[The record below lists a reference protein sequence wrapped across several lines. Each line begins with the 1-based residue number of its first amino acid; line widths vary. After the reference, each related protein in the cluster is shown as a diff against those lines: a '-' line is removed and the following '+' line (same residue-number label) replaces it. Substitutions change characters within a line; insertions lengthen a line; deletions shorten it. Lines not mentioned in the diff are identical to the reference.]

1 LEDLENTPLVCL
13 ESSVEPLQNII
24 PNLSLTVRVAK
35 YKIKRPAD
43 GLTIDESAAIQI
55 YETAGSGLY
64 QRLRVILNRALIT
77 QDRHQIQPY
86 LYYLKLLFTALWKL
100 PSFQGTVWHEVKVD
114 VSNEYQKGK
123 KGIWQEITSTKVDSR
138 RLHSIGLFGQSNHK
152 TMFSIQCESG
162 KSTKRH
168 AYSPM
173 DEEILLLP
181 GFQYEVLDIQQLNV
195 EFHIITLKEIDSEF
209 PLISP
214 SFDFS

>member
-1 LEDLENTPLVCL
+1 METTHLVCL

-24 PNLSLTVRVAK
+24 PNLSLSVRVAK
-35 YKIKRPAD
+35 YKIEKPAD
-43 GLTIDESAAIQI
+43 GLTIDESATIQI
-55 YETAGSGLY
+55 YGKAGSIHH
-64 QRLRVILNRALIT
+64 QRLRVMLNRALIT

-86 LYYLKLLFTALWKL
+86 LYYLKLLLTALWKL
-100 PSFQGTVWHEVKVD
+100 PSFQGTVWHEVRID

-123 KGIWQEITSTKVDSR
+123 RGIWLEITSTQVDSR
-138 RLHSIGLFGQSNHK
+138 RLCSIGFLGQSNRK
-152 TMFSIQCESG
+152 TIFSIQCESG

-168 AYSPM
+168 AYSPLA
-173 DEEILLLP
+173 EEILLLP
-181 GFQYEVLDIQQLNV
+181 GFQYEVLDVQQINV

>member
-1 LEDLENTPLVCL
+1 LEDLQNTPLVCL

-24 PNLSLTVRVAK
+24 KNLSMSVRVAK
-35 YKIKRPAD
+35 HKIEKPAD
-43 GLTIDESAAIQI
+43 GLTIDESAAIRI
-55 YETAGSGLY
+55 YETGGLGLY
-64 QRLRVILNRALIT
+64 QRLCVILNRALIT

-86 LYYLKLLFTALWKL
+86 LYYLKLLLTALWKL

-123 KGIWQEITSTKVDSR
+123 KGIWWEITSTKIDSR
-138 RLHSIGLFGQSNHK
+138 TLQRRGLFGQSNHT

-162 KSTKRH
+162 KSTKKH
-168 AYSPM
+168 AYSPL

-181 GFQYEVLDIQQLNV
+181 GFQYEVLDVQQINIK
-195 EFHIITLKEIDSEF
+195 FHIITLKEIDSEF

-214 SFDFS
+214 SLDFS